1 MQMIKSF
8 CFPKCTFEVNL
19 KLRGQ
24 RVNCA
29 KGKQKTSVRK
39 ASSGNRGGFFDGPIL
54 VGILKLPITGNR
66 FPFTVGT
73 REPKHEPLRVF
84 GCRAG
89 RLFLTAGTPSLDSI
103 WTRSRVERHGAL
115 KAPRGFH
122 DAEGLFLFSVL
133 GQ

>member
-89 RLFLTAGTPSLDSI
+89 RLFFDSWHSIAKFILD
-103 WTRSRVERHGAL
+103 A
-115 KAPRGFH
+115 F
-122 DAEGLFLFSVL
+122 
-133 GQ
+133 